1 MTRATLGRSR
11 LTSRFTIERLR
22 TLLLIG
28 GGLLVVAIAVFLAA
42 GQWKLRKALKDLPG
56 RLGVNIEQSSEGI
69 NYTQTRKGKTIFK
82 LHAAKAITRKTG
94 GTTELH
100 DVKIDLYGDD
110 GNRADTI
117 TGSEFEYN
125 PNAGIATAAGA
136 VEILMMRPG
145 VKPAI
150 SNLKPGAPKATSAK
164 SAPAKPGA
172 ARGSQAASPV
182 LGAITDDQIHIKTSG
197 LTFNQNT
204 GVATTEQRVD
214 FALRQGSGNSIGA
227 TYDSPNGHLILDHA
241 VELLVE
247 RNGAGASSGPVTV
260 HAAHAEF
267 VHDAMECQMTQARA
281 TYTGGS
287 VETAHALMHFRDD
300 GSVSQVDG
308 SDGVDLR
315 TVAGSHVTA
324 PTGSMAF
331 DAGNHPQHGLLTGG
345 TRLEM
350 NEPNRQ
356 IQGTAPTAQLTFDGH
371 GELSLAHMEQGVVFN
386 SQQQV
391 TTAKGEEAQ
400 VRRTWNSRTADVA
413 FAPAAETAAKP
424 AASGKPQPE
433 GHVEPRSIH
442 GFGGVVVSSQ
452 TVTGGVAMPSRLAAD
467 TLVAELAPGGALS
480 SMHGE
485 GHASFDERNAAGVHQ
500 ATSSDVL
507 DVHFVPVAKTAG
519 SAAKTAATASAGKSK
534 DGSGKS
540 EISSL
545 VEIGHV
551 VLIQDPPIQAPPPAS
566 QTAHP
571 PAASAQKASAS
582 IAPSGIRAT
591 SNRADYD
598 GATEILHL
606 TGSPRVHD
614 GAMDMTANVVDFA
627 RASGDAYAH
636 GDVRASWTQ
645 SSAAGSSNAAVP
657 GTSLLAGNAAGAS
670 GSAGNGPIHAVA
682 AEAELHQASQ
692 EVVFRGAGAAGMP
705 RLWQSVNSVSAPT
718 ITLNRTK
725 QTLVAEANGAAEP
738 VRTVLVSQGG
748 MSAAKPEKSN
758 AAKTAKPPSPSV
770 IRIRSGELHYSEAE
784 RIALFHSGQVGQVT
798 AETTDAGGTS
808 TIVSRETEVTLLP
821 AGTHAASQSSN
832 TSIDSL
838 TAIGHVVI
846 DWPGRHAT
854 GEKLVYRSEDGNYRL
869 TGTSVAPPRVTDELQ
884 GTVTGSALILHSGDD
899 RVTVE
904 GDGGKTV
911 TETRSKK

>member
-11 LTSRFTIERLR
+11 LSFRFTIEQLR

-28 GGLLVVAIAVFLAA
+28 GGLLVVVIAVFLAA
-42 GQWKLRKALKDLPG
+42 GQWKLRKSLKDLPG
-56 RLGVNIEQSSEGI
+56 RLGMNIEQSSEGI

-94 GTTELH
+94 GTTVLH

-117 TGSEFEYN
+117 TGSEFEYD

-150 SNLKPGAPKATSAK
+150 STLKPGAPKPTSA
-164 SAPAKPGA
+164 SAKPGPIQ
-172 ARGSQAASPV
+172 SKQLAASPV

-197 LTFNQNT
+197 LTFNQKT

-241 VELLVE
+241 VELMVE
-247 RNGAGASSGPVTV
+247 RNGSGKSSGPVTV
-260 HAAHAEF
+260 HASHAEF
-267 VHDAMECQMTQARA
+267 VHDAMECQMTQAHA

-287 VETAHALMHFRDD
+287 VETSHALMHFRDD

-315 TVAGSHVTA
+315 TAAGSHVTA

-331 DAGNHPQHGLLTGG
+331 DAANHPQRGLLTGG

-356 IQGTAPTAQLTFDGH
+356 VQGTAPTAQLTFDAQ

-400 VRRTWNSRTADVA
+400 IRRTWNSRTADVA
-413 FAPAAETAAKP
+413 FAPAAATVVKP
-424 AASGKPQPE
+424 AAAGKQPE
-433 GHVEPRSIH
+433 GHVEPHTIH
-442 GFGGVVVSSQ
+442 GFGGVVVTSQ

-467 TLVAELAPGGALS
+467 TLVAELASGGAIS
-480 SMHGE
+480 AMHGE

-519 SAAKTAATASAGKSK
+519 SAGKTAATAGKSK
-534 DGSGKS
+534 EGAGGS

-551 VLIQDPPIQAPPPAS
+551 VLIQDPPPAS

-571 PAASAQKASAS
+571 PAASAQKAGSS
-582 IAPSGIRAT
+582 VAPSGIRAT

-627 RASGDAYAH
+627 RASGDAFAH
-636 GDVRASWTQ
+636 GDVRASWTG
-645 SSAAGSSNAAVP
+645 SGAAGSSSSAVP
-657 GTSLLAGNAAGAS
+657 GTSLLAGNTAGS
-670 GSAGNGPIHAVA
+670 GGNGPIHAIA

-692 EVVFRGAGAAGMP
+692 EVVFRGAGAPGMP
-705 RLWQSVNSVSAPT
+705 RLWQSVNAVSAPT

-725 QTLVAEANGAAEP
+725 QTLVAVANGAAEP

-748 MSAAKPEKSN
+748 MSAAKPEKSD
-758 AAKTAKPPSPSV
+758 TVAKPKAATPSV

-784 RIALFHSGQVGQVT
+784 RIALFHSGQIGQVT
-798 AETTDAGGTS
+798 AETTDTGGSS
-808 TIVSRETEVTLLP
+808 TIVSRETDVTLLP
-821 AGTHAASQSSN
+821 AGTHAASQASN
-832 TSIDSL
+832 ASIDVL
-838 TAIGHVVI
+838 TATGHVAI

-854 GEKLVYRSEDGNYRL
+854 GEKLVYRDRK
-869 TGTSVAPPRVTDELQ
+869 SV
-884 GTVTGSALILHSGDD
+884 G
-899 RVTVE
+899 
-904 GDGGKTV
+904 
-911 TETRSKK
+911 

>member
-11 LTSRFTIERLR
+11 PAFRFTIERLR
-22 TLLLIG
+22 TMLLIG
-28 GGLLVVAIAVFLAA
+28 GGLLVAAIAIFLAA
-42 GQWKLRKALKDLPG
+42 GQWKLRKAFQDIPG
-56 RLGVNIEQSSEGI
+56 RLGVNIEQSADGV
-69 NYTQTRKGKTIFK
+69 NYTQTRKGKTIFRI
-82 LHAAKAITRKTG
+82 HAAKAITRKTG
-94 GTTELH
+94 GTTTLH

-117 TGSEFEYN
+117 TGSEFEYD
-125 PNAGIATAAGA
+125 PNAGVATAAGA

-150 SNLKPGAPKATSAK
+150 STLKPSAPKSA
-164 SAPAKPGA
+164 SAQSASAKPGA
-172 ARGSQAASPV
+172 VQGKQQAASPV
-182 LGAITDDQIHIKTSG
+182 LGAITDDEIHIKTSG
-197 LTFNQNT
+197 LTFNQKT

-214 FALRQGSGNSIGA
+214 FALRQGSGNALGA

-241 VELLVE
+241 VELMVA
-247 RNGAGASSGPVTV
+247 RSGAGASSGPIAV

-267 VHDAMECQMTQARA
+267 VHDAMECHMTQAHA

-287 VETAHALMHFRDD
+287 VETAQALMHFRDD
-300 GSVSQVDG
+300 GSISLVDG

-315 TVAGSHVTA
+315 TAAGSHVTA
-324 PTGSMAF
+324 PTGTMAF
-331 DAGNHPQHGLLTGG
+331 DTANHPQHGLLTGG

-356 IQGTAPTAQLTFDGH
+356 VQGTAPTAQLTFDAL
-371 GELSLAHMEQGVVFN
+371 GELTQAHLEQGVVFN

-424 AASGKPQPE
+424 VVSGKPQSA
-433 GHVEPRSIH
+433 GHVEPRTIH
-442 GFGGVVVSSQ
+442 GFGGVVVTSQ
-452 TVTGGVAMPSRLAAD
+452 TVAGGVAMPSRLAAD
-467 TLVAELAPGGALS
+467 TLVAELAPGGAMS

-500 ATSSDVL
+500 ATSADVL
-507 DVHFVPVAKTAG
+507 DVRFVPVAKSPAST
-519 SAAKTAATASAGKSK
+519 SKSAGPAS
-534 DGSGKS
+534 GARSQEVAGKS
-540 EISSL
+540 EIASL
-545 VEIGHV
+545 VEVGHV
-551 VLIQDPPIQAPPPAS
+551 VLVQDPPPAS
-566 QTAHP
+566 QTASS
-571 PAASAQKASAS
+571 PAASAQKANGS

-614 GAMDMTANVVDFA
+614 GAMDMTANVIDFA
-627 RASGDAYAH
+627 RASGDAFAH
-636 GDVRASWTQ
+636 GDVRASWME
-645 SSAAGSSNAAVP
+645 SNAASGTSVP
-657 GTSLLAGNAAGAS
+657 GNSLLS
-670 GSAGNGPIHAVA
+670 GSAGPGGNGPIHAVA
-682 AEAELHQASQ
+682 AEAELHQSSQ
-692 EVVFRGAGAAGMP
+692 EVVFRSAGGSGMP
-705 RLWQSVNSVSAPT
+705 RLWQSVNSVSAPE
-718 ITLNRTK
+718 IVLNRTK
-725 QTLVAEANGAAEP
+725 QTLVAEASGAAEP

-748 MSAAKPEKSN
+748 MGTGNASGAKPAKSS
-758 AAKTAKPPSPSV
+758 SPSV

-784 RIALFHSGQVGQVT
+784 RIALFHSGEVGQVT
-798 AETTDAGGTS
+798 AETTDTGGTS
-808 TIVSRETEVTLLP
+808 TIVSHETDVTLLP
-821 AGTHAASQSSN
+821 AGTHAASGASN
-832 TSIDSL
+832 TSIDGL
-838 TAIGHVVI
+838 TATGHVVI

-869 TGTSVAPPRVTDELQ
+869 TGTSTAPPRVTDEVQ

>member
-11 LTSRFTIERLR
+11 FSFHFTIERLR

-42 GQWKLRKALKDLPG
+42 GQWKLRKAFKDIPG
-56 RLGVNIEQSSEGI
+56 RLGINIEQSSEGI

-94 GTTELH
+94 GTTILH

-117 TGSEFEYN
+117 SGSEFEYD

-150 SNLKPGAPKATSAK
+150 SSLKPGAPKPASAN
-164 SAPAKPGA
+164 SAPAKA
-172 ARGSQAASPV
+172 QSKQLAASPV

-197 LTFNQNT
+197 LTFNQKT

-214 FALRQGSGNSIGA
+214 FALRQGSGNAVGA
-227 TYDSPNGHLILDHA
+227 TYDSPNGHLVLNHA
-241 VELLVE
+241 VELMVE
-247 RNGAGASSGPVTV
+247 RSGAGASSGPVAV

-267 VHDAMECQMTQARA
+267 EHDAMECHMTQARA

-315 TVAGSHVTA
+315 TAAGSHVTA

-356 IQGTAPTAQLTFDGH
+356 VQGTAPTAQLTFGAL
-371 GELSLAHMEQGVVFN
+371 GELTQAHMEQGVVFN

-413 FAPAAETAAKP
+413 FAPVAATAAKP
-424 AASGKPQPE
+424 VTAGKPQSG
-433 GHVEPRSIH
+433 GHVEPRTIH
-442 GFGGVVVSSQ
+442 GFGGVVVTSQ

-467 TLVAELAPGGALS
+467 TLVAELAPGGAMS

-519 SAAKTAATASAGKSK
+519 SAGKPAATASGGKSK
-534 DGSGKS
+534 EASGSS

-545 VEIGHV
+545 VEVGHV
-551 VLIQDPPIQAPPPAS
+551 VMIQDPPPAS
-566 QTAHP
+566 QTAHS
-571 PAASAQKASAS
+571 PAASAQKTGSS
-582 IAPSGIRAT
+582 VAPSGIHAT

-614 GAMDMTANVVDFA
+614 GSMDMTANVVDFA
-627 RASGDAYAH
+627 RASGDAFAH
-636 GDVRASWTQ
+636 GDVRASWAQ
-645 SSAAGSSNAAVP
+645 SSVIGASNGTIPGATLLAGSASGAAGS
-657 GTSLLAGNAAGAS
+657 G
-670 GSAGNGPIHAVA
+670 GNGPIHAVA

-748 MSAAKPEKSN
+748 IGASKPEKSDT
-758 AAKTAKPPSPSV
+758 AKTSKPQSPSV
-770 IRIRSGELHYSEAE
+770 IRIRSGDLHYSEAE
-784 RIALFHSGQVGQVT
+784 RVALFHGGQLGQVT
-798 AETTDAGGTS
+798 AETTDTGGTS
-808 TIVSRETEVTLLP
+808 TILSHETDVTLLP
-821 AGTHAASQSSN
+821 AGTHAAPQASN
-832 TSIDSL
+832 ASIDVL
-838 TAIGHVVI
+838 TATGHVAI

-869 TGTSVAPPRVTDELQ
+869 TGTSAAPPRVTDELQ

>member
-11 LTSRFTIERLR
+11 FSVRFTIERLR

-42 GQWKLRKALKDLPG
+42 GQWKLRKAFKDIPG
-56 RLGVNIEQSSEGI
+56 RLGINIEQSSEGI
-69 NYTQTRKGKTIFK
+69 NYTQTRKGKTVFK

-94 GTTELH
+94 GATELH
-100 DVKIDLYGDD
+100 DVIIDLYGDD
-110 GNRADTI
+110 GNRTDTI
-117 TGSEFEYN
+117 SGSEFEYDQ
-125 PNAGIATAAGA
+125 NAGVATAAGA

-150 SNLKPGAPKATSAK
+150 STLKPASAK
-164 SAPAKPGA
+164 SAPAKAGTA
-172 ARGSQAASPV
+172 QGKQLAVSPV

-197 LTFNQNT
+197 LTFNQKT

-227 TYDSPNGHLILDHA
+227 TYDSPNGHLILDRA

-247 RNGAGASSGPVTV
+247 RNGSGKSSGPVAV
-260 HAAHAEF
+260 HASHADF
-267 VHDAMECQMTQARA
+267 VHDAMECQMTQAHA

-287 VETAHALMHFRDD
+287 VETAHALMHFRED

-308 SDGVDLR
+308 SNGVDLR
-315 TVAGSHVTA
+315 TAAGSHVTA

-331 DAGNHPQHGLLTGG
+331 DTSNHPQHGLLTGG

-350 NEPNRQ
+350 TEPNRQ
-356 IQGTAPTAQLTFDGH
+356 VQGTAPTAQLTFDAQ

-413 FAPAAETAAKP
+413 FAPAAATVAKP
-424 AASGKPQPE
+424 VAPGKQQPE
-433 GHVEPRSIH
+433 GHVEPRTIH
-442 GFGGVVVSSQ
+442 GFGGVVVTSQ

-467 TLVAELAPGGALS
+467 TLVAELAPGGAIS
-480 SMHGE
+480 AMHGE

-507 DVHFVPVAKTAG
+507 DVHFVPVAKTPG
-519 SAAKTAATASAGKSK
+519 SAVKTVASSGKSK
-534 DGSGKS
+534 DGAGGS

-551 VLIQDPPIQAPPPAS
+551 VLIQDPPIQAPAPAS

-571 PAASAQKASAS
+571 PAASAQKAGGS

-627 RASGDAYAH
+627 RASGDAFAH

-645 SSAAGSSNAAVP
+645 SAAAGSSNATVP
-657 GTSLLAGNAAGAS
+657 GTTLLSGNAAGS
-670 GSAGNGPIHAVA
+670 GGNGPIHAIA
-682 AEAELHQASQ
+682 AEAELHQTSQ
-692 EVVFRGAGAAGMP
+692 EVIFRGAGAAGMP
-705 RLWQSVNSVSAPT
+705 RLWQSVNSVSAPV

-725 QTLVAEANGAAEP
+725 QTLLAEANGAAEP

-748 MSAAKPEKSN
+748 MGASKPEKSD
-758 AAKTAKPPSPSV
+758 AAKIAKPQSPSV
-770 IRIRSGELHYSEAE
+770 IRIRSGDLHYSEAE
-784 RIALFHSGQVGQVT
+784 RIALFHSGQLGQVT
-798 AETTDAGGTS
+798 AETTDTGGTS
-808 TIVSRETEVTLLP
+808 TIVSHETDVTLVP
-821 AGTHAASQSSN
+821 AGTHSASQTSN
-832 TSIDSL
+832 TSIDVL
-838 TAIGHVVI
+838 TALGHVAI

-869 TGTSVAPPRVTDELQ
+869 TGSSTAPPRVTDEAQ

>member
-1 MTRATLGRSR
+1 MTRATLGGFRPAF
-11 LTSRFTIERLR
+11 RFTIERLR
-22 TLLLIG
+22 TLLLVG
-28 GGLLVVAIAVFLAA
+28 GALLVVAIAVFLAA
-42 GQWKLRKALKDLPG
+42 GQWKLRKAFQDMPG
-56 RLGVNIEQSSEGI
+56 RLGVNIEQSADGV

-82 LHAAKAITRKTG
+82 IHAAKAITRKSG
-94 GTTELH
+94 GTTILH

-117 TGSEFEYN
+117 TGSEFEYD

-150 SNLKPGAPKATSAK
+150 STLKPGSSKPATTQSD
-164 SAPAKPGA
+164 PAKPGA
-172 ARGSQAASPV
+172 VQSKQQAASPV
-182 LGAITDDQIHIKTSG
+182 LGAITDDEIHIKTSG
-197 LTFNQNT
+197 LTFNQKT
-204 GVATTEQRVD
+204 GMASTEQRVD
-214 FALRQGSGNSIGA
+214 FALRQGSGNAVGA
-227 TYDSPNGHLILDHA
+227 TYDSPNGHLVLDHA
-241 VELLVE
+241 VELAVE
-247 RNGAGASSGPVTV
+247 RSGAGTSSGPVAV
-260 HAAHAEF
+260 RAAHAEF

-287 VETAHALMHFRDD
+287 IETARALMHFRDD

-315 TVAGSHVTA
+315 TAAGSHVTA

-331 DAGNHPQHGLLTGG
+331 DAANHPQHGLLTGG

-356 IQGTAPTAQLTFDGH
+356 VQGTAPTAQLTFDAQ
-371 GELSLAHMEQGVVFN
+371 GELSHAHMEQGVVFN

-413 FAPAAETAAKP
+413 FAPVAVEAKE
-424 AASGKPQPE
+424 AQGAGHE
-433 GHVEPRSIH
+433 GHVEPRTIH

-467 TLVAELAPGGALS
+467 TVVAELAPGGALS

-500 ATSSDVL
+500 ATSSDAL
-507 DVHFVPVAKTAG
+507 DVRFVPQQKGVAKAV
-519 SAAKTAATASAGKSK
+519 ATVSDGKSK
-534 DGSGKS
+534 DSAGRS
-540 EISSL
+540 EIASL
-545 VEIGHV
+545 IEIGHV
-551 VLIQDPPIQAPPPAS
+551 VLIQDPPPAS
-566 QTAHP
+566 QTAQM
-571 PAASAQKASAS
+571 PAASPQKGSAS
-582 IAPSGIRAT
+582 IAPTGIRAT
-591 SNRADYD
+591 ANRADYD

-627 RASGDAYAH
+627 RASGDAFAH
-636 GDVRASWTQ
+636 GDVRASWTGNGAASGNSIPG
-645 SSAAGSSNAAVP
+645 SSLLSGTSAGSS
-657 GTSLLAGNAAGAS
+657 
-670 GSAGNGPIHAVA
+670 GNGPIHAVA
-682 AEAELHQASQ
+682 AEAELHQSSQ
-692 EVVFRGAGAAGMP
+692 EVVFRSTGASGMP
-705 RLWQSVNSVSAPT
+705 RLWQSVNSVSAPV

-725 QTLVAEANGAAEP
+725 QTLLAEANGAAEP

-748 MSAAKPEKSN
+748 LGAAKSEKAGASTV
-758 AAKTAKPPSPSV
+758 ARSSSPSV

-784 RIALFHSGQVGQVT
+784 RIALFHSGPVGQVT
-798 AETTDAGGTS
+798 AETTDSGGTS
-808 TIVSRETEVTLLP
+808 TIVARETEVTLLP
-821 AGTHAASQSSN
+821 AGTRAPSQASN
-832 TSIDSL
+832 TSIDGL
-838 TAIGHVVI
+838 TAMGHVVI

-869 TGTSVAPPRVTDELQ
+869 TGTATAPPRVTDEAQ

-904 GDGGKTV
+904 DDGGKTV

>member
-11 LTSRFTIERLR
+11 FTSRFTIERLR

-42 GQWKLRKALKDLPG
+42 GQWKLRKAFKDIPG
-56 RLGVNIEQSSEGI
+56 RLGINIEQSSEGI

-117 TGSEFEYN
+117 TGSEFEYD

-150 SNLKPGAPKATSAK
+150 SNLKPGAPKPASAQ
-164 SAPAKPGA
+164 SASAKPGA
-172 ARGSQAASPV
+172 VQGKQQAASPV
-182 LGAITDDQIHIKTSG
+182 LGAITDDEIHIKTSG
-197 LTFNQNT
+197 LTFNQKT
-204 GVATTEQRVD
+204 GIATTEQRVD
-214 FALRQGSGNSIGA
+214 FALRQGSGNAVGA
-227 TYDSPNGHLILDHA
+227 TYDSPNGHLVLDHA
-241 VELLVE
+241 VELMVE
-247 RNGAGASSGPVTV
+247 RSGAGASSGPVAV

-267 VHDAMECQMTQARA
+267 EHDAMECHMTQARA

-315 TVAGSHVTA
+315 TAAGSHVTA

-356 IQGTAPTAQLTFDGH
+356 VQGTAPTAQLTFGAL
-371 GELSLAHMEQGVVFN
+371 GELTQAHMEQGVVFN

-413 FAPAAETAAKP
+413 FAPVDATAAKP
-424 AASGKPQPE
+424 VAASKPQSG
-433 GHVEPRSIH
+433 GHVEPRTIH
-442 GFGGVVVSSQ
+442 GFGGVVVTSQ

-467 TLVAELAPGGALS
+467 TLVAELAPGGAMS

-507 DVHFVPVAKTAG
+507 DVRFVPVAKISAG
-519 SAAKTAATASAGKSK
+519 TTRLAVAVSGGKSK
-534 DGSGKS
+534 EGSGKS
-540 EISSL
+540 EIASL
-545 VEIGHV
+545 VEVGHV
-551 VLIQDPPIQAPPPAS
+551 VLVQDPPPAS
-566 QTAHP
+566 PASHS
-571 PAASAQKASAS
+571 PAASTQKGGAS
-582 IAPSGIRAT
+582 IAPSGIRAIA
-591 SNRADYD
+591 NRADYD

-614 GAMDMTANVVDFA
+614 GAMDMTAIVVDFA
-627 RASGDAYAH
+627 RASGDAFAH

-645 SSAAGSSNAAVP
+645 SRAGGPSDSALP
-657 GTSLLAGNAAGAS
+657 GTSLLAGNSAGT
-670 GSAGNGPIHAVA
+670 GGNGPIHAVA
-682 AEAELHQASQ
+682 AEAELHQASHSMPQ
-692 EVVFRGAGAAGMP
+692 DAFR
-705 RLWQSVNSVSAPT
+705 
-718 ITLNRTK
+718 
-725 QTLVAEANGAAEP
+725 
-738 VRTVLVSQGG
+738 
-748 MSAAKPEKSN
+748 
-758 AAKTAKPPSPSV
+758 
-770 IRIRSGELHYSEAE
+770 
-784 RIALFHSGQVGQVT
+784 
-798 AETTDAGGTS
+798 
-808 TIVSRETEVTLLP
+808 
-821 AGTHAASQSSN
+821 
-832 TSIDSL
+832 
-838 TAIGHVVI
+838 
-846 DWPGRHAT
+846 
-854 GEKLVYRSEDGNYRL
+854 
-869 TGTSVAPPRVTDELQ
+869 
-884 GTVTGSALILHSGDD
+884 
-899 RVTVE
+899 
-904 GDGGKTV
+904 
-911 TETRSKK
+911 

>member
-1 MTRATLGRSR
+1 MTRATLGRPRFS
-11 LTSRFTIERLR
+11 SRFSIEHLR

-28 GGLLVVAIAVFLAA
+28 GGLLVVAIAVFLAVA
-42 GQWKLRKALKDLPG
+42 QWKLRKAAIDLPG
-56 RLGVNIEQSSEGI
+56 RLGINVEQSSDGI

-100 DVKIDLYGDD
+100 DVIIDLYGDD

-117 TGSEFEYN
+117 SGSEFEYD
-125 PNAGIATAAGA
+125 PNAGVATAAGA

-150 SNLKPGAPKATSAK
+150 STLKPGVPKSISAK
-164 SAPAKPGA
+164 PKTIQSK
-172 ARGSQAASPV
+172 QLAASPV

-197 LTFNQNT
+197 LTFNQKT

-247 RNGAGASSGPVTV
+247 RNGSGTSSGPVTV

-267 VHDAMECQMTQARA
+267 VHDAMECQMIQAHA

-315 TVAGSHVTA
+315 TAAGSHVTA
-324 PTGSMAF
+324 PTGTMAF
-331 DAGNHPQHGLLTGG
+331 DTANHPQHGLLTGG

-356 IQGTAPTAQLTFDGH
+356 VQGTAPTAQLIFDAQ

-400 VRRTWNSRTADVA
+400 VRRTWNSRTANVA
-413 FAPAAETAAKP
+413 FAPVSATAAKP
-424 AASGKPQPE
+424 VAAASGKPQPE
-433 GHVEPRSIH
+433 GHVEPRTIH
-442 GFGGVVVSSQ
+442 GFGGVVVTSQ

-467 TLVAELAPGGALS
+467 TLVAELAPGGAIS
-480 SMHGE
+480 TMHGE

-519 SAAKTAATASAGKSK
+519 SAGKTVATAGKSK
-534 DGSGKS
+534 DGAGGS

-551 VLIQDPPIQAPPPAS
+551 VLIQDPPIQTPAS
-566 QTAHP
+566 PTAHP
-571 PAASAQKASAS
+571 AAVSVQKAGNS

-627 RASGDAYAH
+627 RASGDAFAH

-645 SSAAGSSNAAVP
+645 SSAAGSTNAGVP
-657 GTSLLAGNAAGAS
+657 GGTLLAGNTTGAAGS
-670 GSAGNGPIHAVA
+670 GGNGPIHAVA
-682 AEAELHQASQ
+682 SEAEMHQASQ
-692 EVVFRGAGAAGMP
+692 EVVFHAAGAAGMP
-705 RLWQSVNSVSAPT
+705 RLWQSVNSVSAPV
-718 ITLNRTK
+718 IILNRTK

-748 MSAAKPEKSN
+748 MGATKPEKSD
-758 AAKTAKPPSPSV
+758 AAKAVKPQSPSV
-770 IRIRSGELHYSEAE
+770 IRIRSGDLHYSEAE
-784 RIALFHSGQVGQVT
+784 RIALFHSGHLGQVT
-798 AETTDAGGTS
+798 AETTDTGGTS
-808 TIVSRETEVTLLP
+808 TIVSHETDVTLLP
-821 AGTHAASQSSN
+821 AGTHAASPASN
-832 TSIDSL
+832 ASIDVL
-838 TAIGHVVI
+838 TATGQVAI

-869 TGTSVAPPRVTDELQ
+869 TGTAAAPPRVTDELQ